1 MRVHCELALEKK
13 THSLVCST
21 WAKISF
27 FSLKLASHKTTP
39 HQPHQPQN
47 KLSSLLWTQ
56 SQETKPLKTDKS
68 PRKHYF
74 LKENKLHTT
83 LGSDNSVPW
92 RIWVPWRQ
100 QERGGEAQTQ
110 NFVINYSSFYNKL
123 SGLGRCDR
131 WGTAAAKKSS
141 VWQHQPL
148 TNINAGAENTFIAR
162 PQCSWQLIF
171 LTNDRMHGLGSS
183 QNKGVNFSDCLNHG
197 FIKKDRL
204 KRHSGLN
211 LQYILH

>member
-100 QERGGEAQTQ
+100 QGTGRRGSNTEFCYKLQQLLQQAVRPGEVWQVR
-110 NFVINYSSFYNKL
+110 NSSSQEKL
-123 SGLGRCDR
+123 SV
-131 WGTAAAKKSS
+131 AAPATHK
-141 VWQHQPL
+141 H
-148 TNINAGAENTFIAR
+148 
-162 PQCSWQLIF
+162 
-171 LTNDRMHGLGSS
+171 
-183 QNKGVNFSDCLNHG
+183 
-197 FIKKDRL
+197 
-204 KRHSGLN
+204 
-211 LQYILH
+211 